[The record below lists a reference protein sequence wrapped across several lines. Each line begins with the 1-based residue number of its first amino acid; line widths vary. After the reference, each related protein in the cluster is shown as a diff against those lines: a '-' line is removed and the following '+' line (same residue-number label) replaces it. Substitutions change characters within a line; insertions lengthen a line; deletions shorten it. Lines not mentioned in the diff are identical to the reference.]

1 MTGLYVNIP
10 SLKIYLQPPLM
21 FVGFNILMMLM
32 VIIKMIIAG
41 IIFLGIF
48 VEFFKNWRFKKI
60 FFSDIKKSHLL
71 EQTYVI
77 IVKNN

>member
-1 MTGLYVNIP
+1 MTGLYVNIA